1 MTAIFWDER
10 IKEQELGDIRE
21 LYWKVDITYFS
32 NRIINQKVEEDKNIY
47 YVKQDNTLVS
57 EVKIIIPGLPGCFNE
72 IEIQAEIK
80 WMLDNEETIKED
92 SRILSEKLSK
102 YLINILKYVVE
113 EKWMLSIDTA
123 DYIKEIEKKVN
134 WLDFSK

>member
-1 MTAIFWDER
+1 
-10 IKEQELGDIRE
+10 
-21 LYWKVDITYFS
+21 
-32 NRIINQKVEEDKNIY
+32 
-47 YVKQDNTLVS
+47 
-57 EVKIIIPGLPGCFNE
+57 
-72 IEIQAEIK
+72 
-80 WMLDNEETIKED
+80 
-92 SRILSEKLSK
+92 LSEKLSK

>member
-1 MTAIFWDER
+1 MTAIFWEER
-10 IKEQELGDIRE
+10 IKEQELGDVRE

-57 EVKIIIPGLPGCFNE
+57 EIKIIVPELPGCFNE

-80 WMLDNEETIKED
+80 WMLDNEETIKEE

-102 YLINILKYVVE
+102 YLVNILKYVIEDKTIVVDYLDCI
-113 EKWMLSIDTA
+113 KKID
-123 DYIKEIEKKVN
+123 KKVN
-134 WLDFSK
+134 WLDF